1 MYGGLVSLSFASASV
16 SYEETMMPSPT
27 VGYVRLLILLL
38 LLLIFIPTGPL
49 EE

>member
-1 MYGGLVSLSFASASV
+1 VTEKRAEAVRPGPLLWA
-16 SYEETMMPSPT
+16 
-27 VGYVRLLILLL
+27 YVRLLILLL